1 LQTPNLQVSV
11 TTAQP
16 ALNQMPTAVA
26 LLGNKPMHTK
36 MLGLRKLVTR
46 EALLLS
52 DDVLDW
58 LNVTYTS
65 KTYPIS

>member
-1 LQTPNLQVSV
+1 
-11 TTAQP
+11 
-16 ALNQMPTAVA
+16 MPTAVA